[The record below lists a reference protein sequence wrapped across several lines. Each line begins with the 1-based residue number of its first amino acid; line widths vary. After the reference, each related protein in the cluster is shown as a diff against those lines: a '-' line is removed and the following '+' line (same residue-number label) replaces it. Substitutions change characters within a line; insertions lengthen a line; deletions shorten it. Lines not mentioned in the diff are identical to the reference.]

1 MVLQAP
7 LCVTV
12 ILTKTLLP
20 LVSLQ
25 MAEITPLEYI
35 LLTRDQS
42 WEQANN
48 PMNQVTLMVARIKE
62 A

>member
-12 ILTKTLLP
+12 ILTKTPLP

-25 MAEITPLEYI
+25 MVEITPLEYI

-48 PMNQVTLMVARIKE
+48 PMNQVTLMVAKIKE

>member
-7 LCVTV
+7 LCEIV

-25 MAEITPLEYI
+25 MAEITPLEYT
-35 LLTRDQS
+35 LLTRGQS
-42 WEQANN
+42 WEQVNN
-48 PMNQVTLMVARIKE
+48 LMNQVTLKAARIRE
-62 A
+62 V

>member
-12 ILTKTLLP
+12 ILTKTLLL

-25 MAEITPLEYI
+25 MVEITPLEYI
-35 LLTRDQS
+35 LLTKDQS

-48 PMNQVTLMVARIKE
+48 PMNQVTLMPARIKE